1 MEGKV
6 EELEKMLKESIER
19 LEGIEQ
25 IGDRLEVS
33 SMVSSG
39 GRGSR
44 ATSVVSMVSESR
56 YSEKNLGRN
65 KNINR
70 KRRGKIIL

>member
-44 ATSVVSMVSESR
+44 ATSVVSMVSE
-56 YSEKNLGRN
+56 G
-65 KNINR
+65 
-70 KRRGKIIL
+70 